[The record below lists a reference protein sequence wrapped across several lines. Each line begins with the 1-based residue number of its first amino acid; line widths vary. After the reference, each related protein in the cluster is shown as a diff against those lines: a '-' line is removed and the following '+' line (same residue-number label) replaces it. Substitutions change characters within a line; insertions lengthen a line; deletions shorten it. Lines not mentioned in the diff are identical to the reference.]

1 MMSEFKAWLLKA
13 NVLALALAFII
24 GVALAA
30 VVNSLVK
37 DIIMPPVGLLLGAV
51 DFNNLFIDLS
61 GKHPAS
67 LKAAQ
72 DAGLATINY
81 GVFIKTVITLIIVA
95 FVVFLI
101 ARSSRRTE
109 KPSRFG
115 IMRSSTMTDGDRSST
130 SRMASSPS
138 WASFASRPSSLSAV
152 SITSPSAG
160 SSSTTSTSGRF
171 RGATTRSGP
180 PSRDDRRP

>member
-1 MMSEFKAWLLKA
+1 MGSEFKDFLLKA

-37 DIIMPPVGLLLGAV
+37 DIIMPPVGLLLGGV

-61 GKHPAS
+61 GKNPAT

-81 GVFIKTVITLIIVA
+81 GVFINTVITFIIVA

-101 ARSSRRTE
+101 ARTFVPKAPPTKFCQFCGEEINASATRCRYC
-109 KPSRFG
+109 
-115 IMRSSTMTDGDRSST
+115 T
-130 SRMASSPS
+130 SQLA
-138 WASFASRPSSLSAV
+138 
-152 SITSPSAG
+152 AG
-160 SSSTTSTSGRF
+160 AAR
-171 RGATTRSGP
+171 A
-180 PSRDDRRP
+180 

>member
-1 MMSEFKAWLLKA
+1 MLSEFKEFLLKA

-37 DIIMPPVGLLLGAV
+37 DILMPPVGLLFGGV

-72 DAGLATINY
+72 DAGVATLNY
-81 GVFIKTVITLIIVA
+81 GVFINTVITFIIVA

-101 ARSSRRTE
+101 ARSMIPKGAPMKACPFCGEEILASATRCRYC
-109 KPSRFG
+109 
-115 IMRSSTMTDGDRSST
+115 T
-130 SRMASSPS
+130 SQ
-138 WASFASRPSSLSAV
+138 L
-152 SITSPSAG
+152 
-160 SSSTTSTSGRF
+160 
-171 RGATTRSGP
+171 ATTGARA
-180 PSRDDRRP
+180 